1 MRMSRLRVLQV
12 LSGLYVWVFR
22 GTPVI
27 VQIFFVYFGVNLLFG
42 VTLIPNS
49 LNLGAFT
56 LGGAAFAGI
65 LALGFNEGA
74 YMREIIRAGIDSVD
88 KGQLE
93 AARSVGMTHG
103 LAMRRIVLPQAAR
116 VIVPP
121 LGNEFN
127 NMLKTTSLLFFIGVV
142 ELWGNA
148 EIGYSQTFKPV
159 EYFAAVALWYL
170 LLTTI
175 WTVIQSWIERRLA
188 VSERDESEADTA
200 ASGCAARSRRAYRG
214 AHDRAGRA
222 RGRRR
227 EALRPPRGAEGRLA
241 RGGEARDVCII
252 GPSGSGKTTFIRC
265 VNHLEKIDGGRIEVN
280 GQLIGYRES
289 NGKLVEDSERSIAK
303 QRTQVGMVFQR
314 FNLFPHKTALE
325 NVIEAPV
332 HVLGVP
338 KKQAFDGGPG
348 AAPTRR
354 AARTSATRTRGSS
367 RAASSSGSRSRGR
380 SR

>member
-1 MRMSRLRVLQV
+1 MRMSRLRVFQV

-27 VQIFFVYFGVNLLFG
+27 VQIFFVYLGVNLLFG

-49 LNLGAFT
+49 LDLGAFT

-93 AARSVGMTHG
+93 AARSLGMRHG

-127 NMLKTTSLLFFIGVV
+127 NMLKTTSLLFFIGVM

-175 WTVIQSWIERRLA
+175 WTFIQSWIERRLA
-188 VSERDESEADTA
+188 VSERDQDAVTLGRRLLNAWTPS
-200 ASGCAARSRRAYRG
+200 SRRA
-214 AHDRAGRA
+214 
-222 RGRRR
+222 
-227 EALRPPRGAEGRLA
+227 
-241 RGGEARDVCII
+241 
-252 GPSGSGKTTFIRC
+252 
-265 VNHLEKIDGGRIEVN
+265 
-280 GQLIGYRES
+280 
-289 NGKLVEDSERSIAK
+289 
-303 QRTQVGMVFQR
+303 
-314 FNLFPHKTALE
+314 
-325 NVIEAPV
+325 
-332 HVLGVP
+332 
-338 KKQAFDGGPG
+338 
-348 AAPTRR
+348 
-354 AARTSATRTRGSS
+354 
-367 RAASSSGSRSRGR
+367 
-380 SR
+380 